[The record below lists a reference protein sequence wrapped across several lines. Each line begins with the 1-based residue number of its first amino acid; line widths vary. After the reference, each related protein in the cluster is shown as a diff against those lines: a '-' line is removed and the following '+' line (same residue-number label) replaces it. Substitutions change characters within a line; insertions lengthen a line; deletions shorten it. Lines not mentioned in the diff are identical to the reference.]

1 MLFQS
6 LNPRFDQTFA
16 FKMPRHPS
24 CRVDTLEVEVFD
36 WNPVTKDTSLGK
48 ATLDLCSVFADG
60 WHVTVREQY
69 PLQPCVDDSP
79 LTTGSGRIKRT
90 SSPTKADDRGG
101 PGEVGLRFNFLPDL
115 PFAPGGEPLGSVPGH

>member
-1 MLFQS
+1 
-6 LNPRFDQTFA
+6 
-16 FKMPRHPS
+16 MPRHPS